1 MGLSYLFC
9 FAGRFSGCFGGGWLG
24 GGCFGGGGGFG
35 GGFGP
40 RSFARCRGCAGFGV
54 FFHGIVQRLSI
65 LL

>member
-9 FAGRFSGCFGGGWLG
+9 FAGRFSGCFGGG
-24 GGCFGGGGGFG
+24 CFGGGGGFG
-35 GGFGP
+35 GGFRGGFGP